1 MATFNYESINNYTLT
16 GELFSKFT
24 ENYDNKYVKTDKKN
38 ANNKKVSNRYCSSS
52 RILSYKPN
60 WISLF

>member
-24 ENYDNKYVKTDKKN
+24 ENYDYKCTKTDRKIT
-38 ANNKKVSNRYCSSS
+38 NNKKVSNIY
-52 RILSYKPN
+52 YTKTKG
-60 WISLF
+60 